1 MARTRSSGTVRSGFT
16 RSHPSTVEPMRWPKG
31 LPVATR
37 KRLSAAA
44 TWWPPCRNSTWPI
57 ACRSCR
63 PVAGRRWSSSKAR
76 FSPGSRCCVTRI
88 MRRPLIAGNW
98 KMHFTV
104 PEGLEYALRL
114 RHALETYANVVDL
127 VILPPAVMLW
137 EIANALRD
145 CPIEV
150 GAQNAS
156 WEDQG
161 PFTGEISP
169 KMLAAWCHYL
179 LIGHSER
186 RQLFNETDEQLN
198 RKVQAAFR
206 NKLKVILALGETLEE
221 HDLART
227 EEVITRQLNAALY
240 GIEVKRAADLTIAYE
255 PVWAIGTGRA
265 ATPEYANETMGL
277 IRGLLVGRFEQLA
290 TDMRILYGGSV
301 TPANA
306 RSLMDQPEID
316 GALVGGASLKQAD
329 FTEIVRAAAELVGLP
344 EGQQGNS
351 EVGHLNIG
359 AGRVVYQDLTRIN
372 RAIQDGSL
380 TTNPVLRAAMQS
392 SVSGHALHLMGLVS
406 PGGVHSS
413 SQHLYTLLE
422 MAHALR

>member
-1 MARTRSSGTVRSGFT
+1 
-16 RSHPSTVEPMRWPKG
+16 
-31 LPVATR
+31 
-37 KRLSAAA
+37 
-44 TWWPPCRNSTWPI
+44 
-57 ACRSCR
+57 
-63 PVAGRRWSSSKAR
+63 
-76 FSPGSRCCVTRI
+76 

-104 PEGLEYALRL
+104 PEGLEYALLL
-114 RHALETYANVVDL
+114 RHALETYANAVDL

-137 EIANALRD
+137 EIANALRG

-169 KMLAAWCHYL
+169 KMLAGWCHYL

-240 GIEVKRAADLTIAYE
+240 GIDIKGAGDLTIAYE

-277 IRGLLVGRFEQLA
+277 IRTLLRGKVGQLGSEI
-290 TDMRILYGGSV
+290 RVLYGGSV
-301 TPANA
+301 NAANA
-306 RSLMDQPEID
+306 RSLMEQPEID
-316 GALVGGASLKQAD
+316 GALVGGASLKAVDFAAIVQA
-329 FTEIVRAAAELVGLP
+329 TAEVVQSARA
-344 EGQQGNS
+344 
-351 EVGHLNIG
+351 
-359 AGRVVYQDLTRIN
+359 
-372 RAIQDGSL
+372 
-380 TTNPVLRAAMQS
+380 
-392 SVSGHALHLMGLVS
+392 
-406 PGGVHSS
+406 
-413 SQHLYTLLE
+413 
-422 MAHALR
+422 

>member
-1 MARTRSSGTVRSGFT
+1 
-16 RSHPSTVEPMRWPKG
+16 
-31 LPVATR
+31 
-37 KRLSAAA
+37 
-44 TWWPPCRNSTWPI
+44 
-57 ACRSCR
+57 
-63 PVAGRRWSSSKAR
+63 
-76 FSPGSRCCVTRI
+76 

-114 RHALETYANVVDL
+114 RHALETYANAVDL

-137 EIANALRD
+137 EIANALRG

-169 KMLAAWCHYL
+169 KMLAGWCHYL

-240 GIEVKRAADLTIAYE
+240 GIDIKGAGDLTIAYE

-277 IRGLLVGRFEQLA
+277 IRTLLRGKVGQLA
-290 TDMRILYGGSV
+290 SEIRVLYGGSV
-301 TPANA
+301 NAANA
-306 RSLMDQPEID
+306 RSLMEQPEID
-316 GALVGGASLKQAD
+316 GALVGGASLKTVDFAAIVQA
-329 FTEIVRAAAELVGLP
+329 TAEVVQSARA
-344 EGQQGNS
+344 
-351 EVGHLNIG
+351 
-359 AGRVVYQDLTRIN
+359 
-372 RAIQDGSL
+372 
-380 TTNPVLRAAMQS
+380 
-392 SVSGHALHLMGLVS
+392 
-406 PGGVHSS
+406 
-413 SQHLYTLLE
+413 
-422 MAHALR
+422 

>member
-1 MARTRSSGTVRSGFT
+1 
-16 RSHPSTVEPMRWPKG
+16 
-31 LPVATR
+31 
-37 KRLSAAA
+37 
-44 TWWPPCRNSTWPI
+44 
-57 ACRSCR
+57 
-63 PVAGRRWSSSKAR
+63 
-76 FSPGSRCCVTRI
+76 

-104 PEGLEYALRL
+104 SEGLEYALRL
-114 RHALETYANVVDL
+114 RHALEPFADREDIVV
-127 VILPPAVMLW
+127 LPPSLMLW
-137 EIANALRD
+137 EIANVLRG

-169 KMLAAWCHYL
+169 KMLAGWCHFL

-198 RKVQAAFR
+198 RKLQAAFR
-206 NKLKVILALGETLEE
+206 NSLRVILALGETLEE
-221 HDLART
+221 HDLGRT
-227 EEVITRQLNAALY
+227 QEVITRQLSAALY
-240 GIEVKRAADLTIAYE
+240 GIEIKGAADLTIAYE

-277 IRGLLVGRFEQLA
+277 IRGLLVGRFGRLA
-290 TDMRILYGGSV
+290 TDIRILYGGSV

-329 FTEIVRAAAELVGLP
+329 FLEIVRAAAE
-344 EGQQGNS
+344 
-351 EVGHLNIG
+351 
-359 AGRVVYQDLTRIN
+359 VVRP
-372 RAIQDGSL
+372 A
-380 TTNPVLRAAMQS
+380 
-392 SVSGHALHLMGLVS
+392 
-406 PGGVHSS
+406 
-413 SQHLYTLLE
+413 
-422 MAHALR
+422 

>member
-1 MARTRSSGTVRSGFT
+1 
-16 RSHPSTVEPMRWPKG
+16 
-31 LPVATR
+31 
-37 KRLSAAA
+37 
-44 TWWPPCRNSTWPI
+44 
-57 ACRSCR
+57 
-63 PVAGRRWSSSKAR
+63 
-76 FSPGSRCCVTRI
+76 

-137 EIANALRD
+137 EIANALRE

-169 KMLAAWCHYL
+169 KMLAGWCHYL

-221 HDLART
+221 
-227 EEVITRQLNAALY
+227 
-240 GIEVKRAADLTIAYE
+240 
-255 PVWAIGTGRA
+255 WAIGTGRA

-277 IRGLLVGRFEQLA
+277 IRTLLRGKVGQLA
-290 TDMRILYGGSV
+290 SEIRVLYGGSV
-301 TPANA
+301 NAANA
-306 RSLMDQPEID
+306 RSLMEQPEID
-316 GALVGGASLKQAD
+316 GALVGGASLKAVD
-329 FTEIVRAAAELVGLP
+329 FTAIVQATAEVVQSARA
-344 EGQQGNS
+344 
-351 EVGHLNIG
+351 
-359 AGRVVYQDLTRIN
+359 
-372 RAIQDGSL
+372 
-380 TTNPVLRAAMQS
+380 
-392 SVSGHALHLMGLVS
+392 
-406 PGGVHSS
+406 
-413 SQHLYTLLE
+413 
-422 MAHALR
+422 

>member
-1 MARTRSSGTVRSGFT
+1 
-16 RSHPSTVEPMRWPKG
+16 
-31 LPVATR
+31 
-37 KRLSAAA
+37 
-44 TWWPPCRNSTWPI
+44 
-57 ACRSCR
+57 
-63 PVAGRRWSSSKAR
+63 
-76 FSPGSRCCVTRI
+76 

-114 RHALETYANVVDL
+114 RHALETFANVVDL

-137 EIANALRD
+137 EIANALRG

-169 KMLAAWCHYL
+169 KMLAGWCHYL

-221 HDLART
+221 HDLGRT
-227 EEVITRQLNAALY
+227 EEVITRQLSAALY
-240 GIEVKRAADLTIAYE
+240 GIEVQRAIDLTIAYE

-277 IRGLLVGRFEQLA
+277 IRTLVGGTLGPLA
-290 TDMRILYGGSV
+290 AEIRVLYGGSV
-301 TPANA
+301 NPSNA
-306 RSLMDQPEID
+306 RSLMQQPEID
-316 GALVGGASLKQAD
+316 GALVGGASLKAVD
-329 FTEIVRAAAELVGLP
+329 FTAIVQATAE
-344 EGQQGNS
+344 
-351 EVGHLNIG
+351 
-359 AGRVVYQDLTRIN
+359 VV
-372 RAIQDGSL
+372 
-380 TTNPVLRAAMQS
+380 QS
-392 SVSGHALHLMGLVS
+392 ARG
-406 PGGVHSS
+406 
-413 SQHLYTLLE
+413 
-422 MAHALR
+422 

>member
-1 MARTRSSGTVRSGFT
+1 
-16 RSHPSTVEPMRWPKG
+16 
-31 LPVATR
+31 
-37 KRLSAAA
+37 
-44 TWWPPCRNSTWPI
+44 
-57 ACRSCR
+57 
-63 PVAGRRWSSSKAR
+63 
-76 FSPGSRCCVTRI
+76 

-114 RHALETYANVVDL
+114 RHALDPFANAVDL

-137 EIANALRD
+137 EIANALRG

-169 KMLAAWCHYL
+169 KMLAEWCHYL

-221 HDLART
+221 HDLGRT
-227 EEVITRQLNAALY
+227 EEVITRQLSAALY
-240 GIEVKRAADLTIAYE
+240 GIDVKGATQLTIAYE

-277 IRGLLVGRFEQLA
+277 IRTLLVGKFGPLA
-290 TDMRILYGGSV
+290 SGIRVLYGGSV
-301 TPANA
+301 NPANA
-306 RSLMDQPEID
+306 RSLMEQPEID
-316 GALVGGASLKQAD
+316 GALVGGASLKAAD
-329 FTEIVRAAAELVGLP
+329 FTAIVQATAEVVQSARA
-344 EGQQGNS
+344 
-351 EVGHLNIG
+351 
-359 AGRVVYQDLTRIN
+359 
-372 RAIQDGSL
+372 
-380 TTNPVLRAAMQS
+380 
-392 SVSGHALHLMGLVS
+392 
-406 PGGVHSS
+406 
-413 SQHLYTLLE
+413 
-422 MAHALR
+422 

>member
-1 MARTRSSGTVRSGFT
+1 
-16 RSHPSTVEPMRWPKG
+16 
-31 LPVATR
+31 
-37 KRLSAAA
+37 
-44 TWWPPCRNSTWPI
+44 
-57 ACRSCR
+57 
-63 PVAGRRWSSSKAR
+63 
-76 FSPGSRCCVTRI
+76 

-114 RHALETYANVVDL
+114 RRALETYANVVDL

-137 EIANALRD
+137 EIANALRG

-169 KMLAAWCHYL
+169 KMLAGWCHYL

-186 RQLFNETDEQLN
+186 RQLFSETDEQLN

-206 NKLKVILALGETLEE
+206 NKLTVILALGETLEE

-240 GIEVKRAADLTIAYE
+240 GIDVTGATDLTIAYE

-277 IRGLLVGRFEQLA
+277 IRTLLRGKFGQLA
-290 TDMRILYGGSV
+290 SEIRVLYGGSV
-301 TPANA
+301 NAANA
-306 RSLMDQPEID
+306 RSLMEQPEID
-316 GALVGGASLKQAD
+316 GALVGGASLRAVD
-329 FTEIVRAAAELVGLP
+329 FTAIVQATAEVVQSARA
-344 EGQQGNS
+344 
-351 EVGHLNIG
+351 
-359 AGRVVYQDLTRIN
+359 
-372 RAIQDGSL
+372 
-380 TTNPVLRAAMQS
+380 
-392 SVSGHALHLMGLVS
+392 
-406 PGGVHSS
+406 
-413 SQHLYTLLE
+413 
-422 MAHALR
+422 